1 MNNWPGSPPPPILP
15 KTTLNPR
22 ALLGVTMG
30 VTGLLYAVGKKPP
43 DMLLMANVLV
53 GIVDIAVNLE
63 QLFIEKTLLK
73 EDANHAMGRYTKRLP
88 HFRGR

>member
-1 MNNWPGSPPPPILP
+1 MNNWPGSLPPPSPLP
-15 KTTLNPR
+15 PNPTLNPR

-43 DMLLMANVLV
+43 ELLLMANVLV

-63 QLFIEKTLLK
+63 QLFVEKTLLEK
-73 EDANHAMGRYTKRLP
+73 EILNNRQ
-88 HFRGR
+88 